1 MRPSHLLL
9 CLPFASG
16 LTSCS
21 SHSLR
26 PGIWEITIHD
36 VHRMDTNE
44 PLIIPK
50 REARLEIDW
59 AKRDKDPDVIEE
71 VALDYIASTAG
82 TGETTAAGSPP
93 SPKSMFADIESR
105 EEREEK
111 IFRLK
116 AEDGY
121 WIWRMSG
128 VIRNSEH
135 IFGTRFD
142 ARILRSSL
150 TAFEGGSGSWSMR
163 WLRDN

>member
-1 MRPSHLLL
+1 M
-9 CLPFASG
+9 
-16 LTSCS
+16 
-21 SHSLR
+21 
-26 PGIWEITIHD
+26 
-36 VHRMDTNE
+36 
-44 PLIIPK
+44 IPR

-71 VALDYIASTAG
+71 VALDYIASTASAD
-82 TGETTAAGSPP
+82 TGATTPAGPPP

-111 IFRLK
+111 IFMLK

-128 VIRNSEH
+128 VIRDSES